1 MRIKRVPEHPGA
13 PARKAFVSEL
23 RIIIRHALTVLVG
36 QMAVMAFGV
45 TDTIVAGRYS
55 ETSLAALSVGSA
67 IYISVYVAL
76 MGVMQALLQI
86 WAEQHGARRLPDVGR
101 SLRQSLYL
109 CAIAILVGIAALLS
123 PDAVLRWTE
132 IPVALQGE
140 VQRYLAVLALALAP
154 SLLFRIYSTLNQSLG
169 KPQLVTWLQIG
180 SLFIKVPLSI
190 WFAFGGL
197 GLAPQGLVGCAWA
210 TLIVN
215 YAMLAL
221 ALWLLRSQDFYAPY
235 RIWQRLERPDWKR
248 IAEFARLGIPGGLAI
263 LVEITS
269 FTLMAL
275 FIARQ
280 GTTAAASHQIAAN
293 LAAVLYM
300 MPLSIAIATS
310 ARVSYWLGAGDPR
323 RARAV
328 IHMGFKLAALMAVVL
343 SIILFVARQGIATIY
358 ARDPAVI
365 ALASALLAWVAAYHL
380 ADAVQTVCVFV
391 LRCYRVTVLPL
402 LVYCVLLWGLG
413 LTGGYLLAYHGVGS
427 LPAIASPVTFWGTSA
442 VALALT
448 ATIFAAILWTVQRP
462 VPPPAPAPQRTAS

>member
-1 MRIKRVPEHPGA
+1 M
-13 PARKAFVSEL
+13 SEL
-23 RIIIRHALTVLVG
+23 RLIIRHALTVLVG

-76 MGVMQALLQI
+76 MGVMQALLPI
-86 WAEQHGARRLPDVGR
+86 WAEQHGARRLADVGR

-109 CAIAILVGIAALLS
+109 CAIAILVGMTALLS

-132 IPVALQGE
+132 IPAALQGE

-197 GLAPQGLVGCAWA
+197 GLAPHGVVGCAWA

-221 ALWLLRSQDFYAPY
+221 ALWLLRSQDFYVPY
-235 RIWQRLERPDWKR
+235 RIWQRLERPDWRR

-323 RARAV
+323 RARAL
-328 IHMGFKLAALMAVVL
+328 IHMGFKLATLMA
-343 SIILFVARQGIATIY
+343 
-358 ARDPAVI
+358 
-365 ALASALLAWVAAYHL
+365 
-380 ADAVQTVCVFV
+380 
-391 LRCYRVTVLPL
+391 
-402 LVYCVLLWGLG
+402 
-413 LTGGYLLAYHGVGS
+413 
-427 LPAIASPVTFWGTSA
+427 
-442 VALALT
+442 
-448 ATIFAAILWTVQRP
+448 
-462 VPPPAPAPQRTAS
+462 